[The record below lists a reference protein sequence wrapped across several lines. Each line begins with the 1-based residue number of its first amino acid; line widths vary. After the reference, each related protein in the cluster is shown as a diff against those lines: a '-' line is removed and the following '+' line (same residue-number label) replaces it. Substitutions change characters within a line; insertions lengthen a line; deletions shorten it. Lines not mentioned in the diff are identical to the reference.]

1 MKTSTMICIFH
12 LLLFPVKDSI
22 CNKRILGG
30 EGERACVSIGFF
42 ETRTVVKTD
51 YRFGVIDSV
60 NPQFG
65 VVKVLLPNSDMRTVN
80 ECASVS
86 LPRERVTDA
95 EGKRN
100 ELFMNFSEKRTLE
113 FVSDFPPNVDFGV

>member
-1 MKTSTMICIFH
+1 M
-12 LLLFPVKDSI
+12 
-22 CNKRILGG
+22 
-30 EGERACVSIGFF
+30 
-42 ETRTVVKTD
+42 KTD

-65 VVKVLLPNSDMRTVN
+65 VVKVLLPNSAMRTVN

-86 LPRERVTDA
+86 LPREHVTHA
-95 EGKRN
+95 EGNRN

-113 FVSDFPPNVDFGV
+113 FVSDFPTKRRLWSIKVLILRNTLREILF